1 MAYSGGGAGCLVL
14 VALFTAQSPT
24 NPYIHPQKTLE
35 SRVEV
40 PPRVSAVLR
49 RACYDCHSN
58 ATRWPWYSQVPPGR
72 WMVSHDVRTA
82 RQVMN
87 FSDWPEPLGRA
98 NKAPGL
104 LLAACAVLRAG
115 KMPPERYLVLHPE
128 AKVSPAEIEAVCSWS
143 STQAASIA
151 AARRRATQPTN

>member
-1 MAYSGGGAGCLVL
+1 MAYSSGGAGCLIL
-14 VALFTAQSPT
+14 IALFNAHSPS
-24 NPYIHPQKTLE
+24 NPYTDTHKTLE

-58 ATRWPWYSQVPPGR
+58 ATRWPWYSQAPPGR
-72 WMVSHDVRTA
+72 WLVSRDVRTA
-82 RQVMN
+82 RQFMN
-87 FSDWPEPLGRA
+87 FSDWPDPLARA

-115 KMPPERYLVLHPE
+115 KMPPERYLILHPE
-128 AKVSPAEIEAVCSWS
+128 AKLSPQEIDAVCSWS
-143 STQAASIA
+143 SAQASHIA
-151 AARRRATQPTN
+151 AARRRAAQPAD